1 MAKRLNIITYP
12 SDEVQGEGSFVKVR
26 AITWGESK
34 RLALAFEGMDMA
46 DKFSAADEQVV
57 RRVVEW
63 NWVDDEGVVLPLPKD
78 DPTVVDRLTDA
89 ERGFLARVFG
99 GKAEEKN

>member
-1 MAKRLNIITYP
+1 MAQRLNITTHA
-12 SDEVQGEGSFVKVR
+12 SDAVQGEGSYVKVR
-26 AITWGESK
+26 AVTWGESK

-46 DKFSAADEQVV
+46 TKFEAADDQLVQ
-57 RRVVEW
+57 RVVEW

-89 ERGFLARVFG
+89 ERGFLARVFE